1 MIYVIGLGSN
11 LDSKYGDQYQTLK
24 KSIDLIKLEN
34 IEVMK
39 ASKIYVT
46 EPVGMT
52 KVNWFLNAAIIIS
65 TSLKPNKLIII
76 LKEIEKKMGR
86 EMHKPNTSRPCDLD
100 ILLSDKNKEIRILS
114 GKYPITIPHKKLHQ
128 RMFVLRPLMD
138 ICPELIHPV
147 FGKTIK
153 NIISNLNSNEKID
166 LYNKKL

>member
-39 ASKIYVT
+39 VSKLYVT

-65 TSLKPNKLIII
+65 TSLKPYKLIVV
-76 LKEIEKKMGR
+76 LKQIEKKMGR
-86 EMHKPNTSRPCDLD
+86 EMHRPNMSRP
-100 ILLSDKNKEIRILS
+100 
-114 GKYPITIPHKKLHQ
+114 
-128 RMFVLRPLMD
+128 
-138 ICPELIHPV
+138 
-147 FGKTIK
+147 
-153 NIISNLNSNEKID
+153 
-166 LYNKKL
+166 